1 MNLVLSPI
9 SEEVDF
15 SQQFDIEI
23 RYLTNIPKLY
33 EDFFSKLSIAKILN
47 KSRVQN
53 GIGSIGNDLPVN
65 VVSLDLNVDRILK
78 YCFHKFKFRFH
89 AFVLL
94 ELVRSGSSTPP
105 ERPGL
110 LQPGLRNLMY
120 NLFTLC

>member
-9 SEEVDF
+9 SEKVDF
-15 SQQFDIEI
+15 GQQFDIEI
-23 RYLTNIPKLY
+23 RYLTNFPELY
-33 EDFFSKLSIAKILN
+33 KDFFSKLSVAKILN
-47 KSRVQN
+47 KGRVQH
-53 GIGSIGNDLPVN
+53 GVGSIGNDLPVN
-65 VVSLDLNVDRILK
+65 AVRFDLNVDRILK

-110 LQPGLRNLMY
+110 LQPGSRNLMY
-120 NLFTLC
+120 NLYALC